1 MRHLPLLNPAMCH
14 LPHLIPCRRSQQSC
28 CGSVYIPLDPAAPS
42 QLAPWEWKGWL
53 EMCKGTGDI
62 ETALSECC
70 RKGRGVDSM
79 LWLEKAGKHHFCA
92 RLPLWL
98 PQSGSVP
105 LFQAA
110 ERTAP
115 HAVKLGLIKM
125 EARETVA
132 LRLAVSGLPPF
143 KAESTSPTISGR
155 CLSAVARSRLSAYLC
170 ATCLPL
176 LSHAWSLQEA
186 SRANVNVAL
195 SQQCNPNINVNP
207 K

>member
-1 MRHLPLLNPAMCH
+1 MLCFLNSLRAVRLVLSEAMETSSSAALMRHLPLLNPAMCH

-110 ERTAP
+110 ERTALL
-115 HAVKLGLIKM
+115 H
-125 EARETVA
+125 
-132 LRLAVSGLPPF
+132 LP
-143 KAESTSPTISGR
+143 R
-155 CLSAVARSRLSAYLC
+155 M
-170 ATCLPL
+170 
-176 LSHAWSLQEA
+176 Q
-186 SRANVNVAL
+186 
-195 SQQCNPNINVNP
+195 
-207 K
+207 